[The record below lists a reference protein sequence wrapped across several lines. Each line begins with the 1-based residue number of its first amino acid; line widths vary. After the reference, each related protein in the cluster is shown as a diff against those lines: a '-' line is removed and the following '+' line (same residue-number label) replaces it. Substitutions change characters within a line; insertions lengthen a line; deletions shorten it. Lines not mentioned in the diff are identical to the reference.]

1 MLKKTKKD
9 IKTLCNHIDNL
20 RLEKGYSIREFADL
34 CSISK
39 SQVNE
44 LGNNG
49 IDLRYSTLVKI
60 ANGLEV
66 SVSEL
71 INF

>member
-1 MLKKTKKD
+1 MIKSKRN
-9 IKTLCNHIDNL
+9 IKTLCNHIDQL
-20 RLEKGYSIREFADL
+20 RTNKGYSIREFASL
-34 CSISK
+34 CGISK

-71 INF
+71 MKF